1 MNTVIYSDSPCM
13 WSIEIMAVFCRVYC
27 VHINRQMFR
36 SKDLKQELPERLNT
50 ALDMPAKPSGGMH
63 DKDCVFT
70 GQ

>member
-1 MNTVIYSDSPCM
+1 MHVVNRNNLFFVECT
-13 WSIEIMAVFCRVYC
+13 AF
-27 VHINRQMFR
+27 HINRQMFR

-50 ALDMPAKPSGGMH
+50 VLDMPAKPSGGMH